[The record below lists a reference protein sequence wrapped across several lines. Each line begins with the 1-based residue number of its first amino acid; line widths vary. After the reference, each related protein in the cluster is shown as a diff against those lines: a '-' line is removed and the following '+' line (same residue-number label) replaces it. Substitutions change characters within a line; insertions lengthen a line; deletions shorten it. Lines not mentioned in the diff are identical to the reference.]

1 MKTRESTI
9 REYLSDPTMVER
21 GYLTEG
27 QADKIDISAATNSK
41 MVDLIVKI
49 VNGKFD
55 DSTDNQITR
64 EVNKLL
70 NTTDSK

>member
-21 GYLTEG
+21 GYLAEG
-27 QADKIDISAATNSK
+27 EADKIEINAATNSK

-55 DSTDNQITR
+55 ENSDNQITR

>member
-21 GYLTEG
+21 GYLAEG
-27 QADKIDISAATNSK
+27 EADKIEINAATNSK

-49 VNGKFD
+49 VNAKFD
-55 DSTDNQITR
+55 ENSDNIITR